1 MQLRGNK
8 KLLAVARILLPLVLG
23 FIPLLRVLD
32 DHRSQ
37 AIRGGDI
44 LRLIGVGLWWGL
56 AFAGILWTFVP
67 RFRKE

>member
-8 KLLAVARILLPLVLG
+8 KLLTVARILLPLVLG
-23 FIPLLRVLD
+23 FIPLVRVLD

-37 AIRGGDI
+37 AIRGVDI
-44 LRLIGVGLWWGL
+44 LRLIAVGLWWGL
-56 AFAGILWTFVP
+56 ALAAIFRTFVP